1 MPLTRQLAILIAVLL
16 AVAVEAAAQNQK
28 PVPACSE
35 KAFAA
40 IKNLPKLEYECPEDP
55 NDSDE
60 KILKLPARL
69 SAIRRVMKAFARF
82 TNADWW
88 QASIDELN
96 ACKTHGSAGQLTD
109 EEKGNWRS
117 GNYSFDLF
125 GNNEMRLALIT
136 DPCYQTGY
144 NGSNA
149 FLLFRK
155 QGKVFV
161 SQVLNGHY
169 SRADNSVGV
178 EFAVAN
184 GQQLIEVMTAN
195 SMPPSMVYYYFVVD
209 PKTNK
214 ALPKNI
220 FREGNKLTNQIYSHM
235 LLADPQDV
243 GLPANATE
251 LNIIVNGRL
260 APSFSSYEEDERG
273 RIEASGRKFRRVVY
287 HWNGKFYARSR

>member
-1 MPLTRQLAILIAVLL
+1 MPLTRQVAILIAVLIAF
-16 AVAVEAAAQNQK
+16 AVDAAAQSEK
-28 PVPACSE
+28 SVPACSE
-35 KAFAA
+35 KVFAA
-40 IKNLPKLEYECPEDP
+40 LKELPKLEYACPDDP
-55 NDSDE
+55 NDSDD

-69 SAIRRVMKAFARF
+69 AAIRRIMKELAGF
-82 TNADWW
+82 TNAAWW

-109 EEKGNWRS
+109 AEKESWKS

-125 GNNEMRLALIT
+125 GNNEMRLALIN

-155 QGKVFV
+155 QGQVFV

-169 SRADNSVGV
+169 SRVDNSVGV
-178 EFAVAN
+178 DFAIAN
-184 GQQLIEVMTAN
+184 GRQLIEVSTAN
-195 SMPPSMVYYYFVVD
+195 SMPPSMIYYYFVLD
-209 PKTNK
+209 PQTHK

-220 FREGNKLTNQIYSHM
+220 FSDGNKLTNKIYSDM
-235 LLADPQDV
+235 LMAEPKDL
-243 GLPANATE
+243 GLPASASE

-260 APSFSSYEEDERG
+260 APTFSAYEEDARG
-273 RIEASGRKFRRVVY
+273 RIDANGRKLRRIVYRWNRRVY
-287 HWNGKFYARSR
+287 SRSR